1 MAQKKK
7 VEKTWDGESTRTDPI
22 TLNRRVQA
30 VYQLILEGHSRGS
43 ILRYSSENEW
53 NVSERTIQSYIAS
66 AREMIEEV
74 NFDDAKK
81 FLKEQITSLL
91 HLKAKAYSKGELA
104 VVSDAIK
111 ELNKLLGLYPEERTR
126 HILEGK
132 VQTQDVSLAID
143 WEKVPTDILVKF
155 LEKASAV

>member
-1 MAQKKK
+1 MAKKK
-7 VEKTWDGESTRTDPI
+7 EIKKTWDGEATRTDSHI
-22 TLNRRVQA
+22 LNRRVQA

-43 ILRYSSENEW
+43 ILRYGSDNEW
-53 NVSERTIQSYIAS
+53 NVSDRTVENYIKA
-66 AREMIEEV
+66 AREMINEV
-74 NFDDAKK
+74 SLDDAKDL
-81 FLKEQITSLL
+81 LKAQINSLL

-132 VQTQDVSLAID
+132 VQTQDVSTAID
-143 WEKVPTDILVKF
+143 WDKVPTEILVKF

>member
-1 MAQKKK
+1 M
-7 VEKTWDGESTRTDPI
+7 I
-22 TLNRRVQA
+22 
-30 VYQLILEGHSRGS
+30 
-43 ILRYSSENEW
+43 NE
-53 NVSERTIQSYIAS
+53 VSL
-66 AREMIEEV
+66 
-74 NFDDAKK
+74 DDAKDL
-81 FLKEQITSLL
+81 LKAQINSLL

-132 VQTQDVSLAID
+132 VQTQDVSTAID
-143 WEKVPTDILVKF
+143 WDKVPTEILVKF